1 MRHYLPAVVM
11 LVVLLAGCGGW
22 QGPTTG
28 HAVGYIYV
36 DEGADTAHDGADTVH
51 DGADTAQAQSA
62 TLRLLPA
69 ATADPDLH
77 PVSGATVTIVQVSR
91 STVTTVDGSFG
102 IFNIEPGTY
111 SLRVTHPTYGAR
123 QWQVN
128 IEAGYTTFG
137 ESVLR
142 PNGGV
147 PVYDDYDY
155 FWSWDDYYDDWSY
168 WDDSGGYVPEP
179 PPTNDTIDDGGGLS
193 SAQET

>member
-1 MRHYLPAVVM
+1 M

-28 HAVGYIYV
+28 HAVGYIYA
-36 DEGADTAHDGADTVH
+36 EDGA
-51 DGADTAQAQSA
+51 GTAQAQSA
-62 TLRLLPA
+62 TLQLLHA

-77 PVSGATVTIVQVSR
+77 PVGGATVTIVEVSR

-155 FWSWDDYYDDWSY
+155 YWWWDDSHDWSY

-193 SAQET
+193 SAQEK

>member
-1 MRHYLPAVVM
+1 MRHYLSAVVV
-11 LVVLLAGCGGW
+11 LVVLLVGCGGW

-28 HAVGYIYV
+28 HAVGFVYAG
-36 DEGADTAHDGADTVH
+36 DDT
-51 DGADTAQAQSA
+51 DTAQAQSA
-62 TLRLLPA
+62 TLQLLPA

-77 PVSGATVTIVQVSR
+77 PVSGATVTIVQISR
-91 STVTTVDGSFG
+91 STVTTVDGSYG
-102 IFNIEPGTY
+102 VFNIDPGTY

-137 ESVLR
+137 ESILR
-142 PNGGV
+142 RNGGV

-155 FWSWDDYYDDWSY
+155 FWDWDDYYNDWSY

-193 SAQET
+193 SAQEK